1 MPMLPP
7 FVSIPLNQPDGEEAD
22 DAEYMFNPE
31 LLTPEIVGQVQNG
44 FLVRPLKLSDYDNGF
59 LGVLA
64 QLTTVG
70 EISREIFE
78 ERFKSM
84 SKTRPLAYFV
94 VVIEDLSTG
103 RVVAAA
109 TLVIEWKFIHE
120 AGCRGRVEDVVV
132 DKEMRGK
139 KMGALL
145 NRILVA
151 LAKQIGVYKLSLECK
166 DSLIPFYE
174 LYGYQKDLGNNFLV
188 QRFDRDQEIN
198 VPCEDVGEIRI
209 PSNI

>member
-7 FVSIPLNQPDGEEAD
+7 HVSIPLNEAVAD
-22 DAEYMFNPE
+22 DAGTSDYMFNPE
-31 LLTPEIVGQVQNG
+31 LLTPEVVGQVQNG
-44 FLVRPLKLSDYDNGF
+44 FLVRPLKMSDYDNGF
-59 LGVLA
+59 LDVLA

-70 EISREIFE
+70 EISREAFE
-78 ERFKSM
+78 ERFRTMSM
-84 SKTRPLAYFV
+84 TRPLAYYV
-94 VVIEDLSTG
+94 VVVEDLSSG
-103 RVVAAA
+103 RVVGAA
-109 TLVIEWKFIHE
+109 TLVIEWKFIHQ

-132 DKEMRGK
+132 DKEMRGR

-151 LAKQIGVYKLSLECK
+151 QAKQIGVYKLSLECK

-174 LYGYQKDLGNNFLV
+174 LYGYEKDIGNNFLV
-188 QRFDRDQEIN
+188 QRFDRDKEIH
-198 VPCEDVGEIRI
+198 VPCEDDGEIRI